1 MARTKMT
8 GSEATVAAAVNGLTT
23 AEGQR
28 PRVAVVGGT
37 QSAALVAMV
46 LCEQFGCSAISA
58 PTGESVLAL
67 LRRDTPLDMV
77 VIDLSVS
84 DMDGL
89 VAVQLI
95 RALGSRGAL
104 PVIALTNDRA
114 EVAGARGFAGVVV
127 KPYSPRELYGA
138 MEAALTRTTARAIDA
153 SRSSG
158 HADARA
164 LH

>member
-1 MARTKMT
+1 MA
-8 GSEATVAAAVNGLTT
+8 GSETTVAAAVTGLTT
-23 AEGQR
+23 ADGQR

-46 LCEQFGCSAISA
+46 LCEQFGCSAINA
-58 PTGESVLAL
+58 PTGEAVLAL

-84 DMDGL
+84 DMDGI

-114 EVAGARGFAGVVV
+114 EVAGASARAAGFAGMVV

-138 MEAALTRTTARAIDA
+138 MEAALPRVTAGAINA
-153 SRSSG
+153 
-158 HADARA
+158 
-164 LH
+164 